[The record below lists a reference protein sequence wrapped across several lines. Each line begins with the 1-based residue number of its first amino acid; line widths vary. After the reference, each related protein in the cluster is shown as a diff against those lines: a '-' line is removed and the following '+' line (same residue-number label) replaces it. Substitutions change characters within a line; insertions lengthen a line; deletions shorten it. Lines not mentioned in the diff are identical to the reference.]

1 MRINIKYGVILI
13 KKIFCISLL
22 ILLIVAC
29 SGTVDTSKFTADEYF
44 KYALELYNDENYEQA
59 IIEFQNILMQFPGS
73 TVNDDAQY
81 YLGMTYFKREQYL
94 LAAYEFSKLIQ
105 NYATSPYVPDAQFML
120 AESYYKLSPPY
131 QLDQSYTKKAIEE
144 FQAFIDI
151 FPSNP
156 KVEEAERKIK
166 ELNEKLAQKEYQ
178 SAIIYEKMNYDKAA
192 IIYYEQVAESYH
204 DTKYAPL
211 ALYNKIK
218 IEVRKE
224 MVNEALSDISIFLS
238 RYPNDSNAEELRQL
252 ERNLTNK
259 NNEPISAKK

>member
-1 MRINIKYGVILI
+1 MTY
-13 KKIFCISLL
+13 F
-22 ILLIVAC
+22 ILLIFLVAC
-29 SGTVDTSKFTADEYF
+29 SGSIDTSKLTPEEYF
-44 KYALELYNDENYEQA
+44 KYAMELYNKEDYQQA
-59 IIEFQNILMQFPGS
+59 AIEFQNILMQFPGS

-81 YLGMTYFKREQYL
+81 YLGMTYFNEEQYL

-105 NYATSPYVPDAQFML
+105 NYATSPFVPDAQFML

-166 ELNEKLAQKEYQ
+166 ELNDKLARKEYQ
-178 SAIIYEKMNYDKAA
+178 SALIYEKMEYDKAA
-192 IIYYEQVAESYH
+192 MKYYDYVVETYH

-218 IEVRKE
+218 IEVRKG
-224 MVNEALSDISIFLS
+224 MINEALADINLFLS
-238 RYPNDSNAEELRQL
+238 RYPNDDNANEI
-252 ERNLTNK
+252 RNLEIELINK
-259 NNEPISAKK
+259 HNELTTEKK

>member
-1 MRINIKYGVILI
+1 MF
-13 KKIFCISLL
+13 KKIFSNSAFIV
-22 ILLIVAC
+22 ILAC
-29 SGTVDTSKFTADEYF
+29 SGTIDTTKFTPDEYF
-44 KYALELYNDENYEQA
+44 NYALGLYNKNDYEQA
-59 IIEFQNILMQFPGS
+59 IIEFQNILLQFPGS

-81 YLGMTYFKREQYL
+81 YLGMTYFKRGEYL
-94 LAAYEFSKLIQ
+94 LAAYEFSKLVQ

-166 ELNEKLAQKEYQ
+166 ELNNKLAQKDYQ
-178 SAIIYEKMNYDKAA
+178 SALIYEKMEYDRAA
-192 IIYYEQVAESYH
+192 MQYYEQVVETYH

-218 IEVRKE
+218 IEVRKG
-224 MVNEALSDISIFLS
+224 MINEALADISLFLS
-238 RYPNDSNAEELRQL
+238 RYPEDSNAIEIKKIEDELIR
-252 ERNLTNK
+252 K
-259 NNEPISAKK
+259 SNELSTEKK

>member
-1 MRINIKYGVILI
+1 MIR
-13 KKIFCISLL
+13 KIFYIS
-22 ILLIVAC
+22 ITVFLIVAC
-29 SGTVDTSKFTADEYF
+29 SGTVDTSKFNAEEYF
-44 KYALELYNDENYEQA
+44 KYALELYNKEDYEQA
-59 IIEFQNILMQFPGS
+59 VIEFQNILMQFTGS
-73 TVNDDAQY
+73 TINDDAQY
-81 YLGMTYFKREQYL
+81 YLGMTYFKKEQYL

-166 ELNEKLAQKEYQ
+166 ELNDKLAQKDFQ
-178 SAIIYEKMNYDKAA
+178 SAMIYEKMEYDRAA
-192 IIYYEQVAESYH
+192 MKYYQQVFETYH
-204 DTKYAPL
+204 DTKYAPM

-218 IEVRKE
+218 VEIRKGLI
-224 MVNEALSDISIFLS
+224 NDALADISIFLS
-238 RYPNDSNAEELRQL
+238 RYPNDVNADEIRKL
-252 ERNLTNK
+252 ETELTNK
-259 NNEPISAKK
+259 QNELTTEKK

>member
-1 MRINIKYGVILI
+1 MIERIFLFSVIV
-13 KKIFCISLL
+13 LL
-22 ILLIVAC
+22 IAAC
-29 SGTVDTSKFTADEYF
+29 SGTVDTSKFSAEEYF
-44 KYALELYNDENYEQA
+44 KYALELYNKEDYEQA
-59 IIEFQNILMQFPGS
+59 VIEFQNILMQFTGS
-73 TVNDDAQY
+73 TINDDAQY
-81 YLGMTYFKREQYL
+81 YLGMTYFKKEQYL

-166 ELNEKLAQKEYQ
+166 ELNDKLAQKDFQ
-178 SAIIYEKMNYDKAA
+178 SALIYEKMEYDKAA
-192 IIYYEQVAESYH
+192 MNYYEQVFETYH
-204 DTKYAPL
+204 DTKYAPM

-218 IEVRKE
+218 IEVRKGLI
-224 MVNEALSDISIFLS
+224 NEALADISIFLS
-238 RYPNDSNAEELRQL
+238 RYPDDVNANEIRKL
-252 ERNLTNK
+252 ETELTNK
-259 NNEPISAKK
+259 HNELTTEKK